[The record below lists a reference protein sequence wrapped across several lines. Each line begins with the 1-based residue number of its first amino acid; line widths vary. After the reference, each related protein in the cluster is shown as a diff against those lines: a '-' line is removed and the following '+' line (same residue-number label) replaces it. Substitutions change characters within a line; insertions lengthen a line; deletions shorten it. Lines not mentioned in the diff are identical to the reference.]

1 MKDILLFKK
10 YASNKLLPILYWTG
24 FVAIFSA
31 TPTLIEIY
39 EDMFGFDNDEWMVE
53 NLKWELEN
61 EKHEIAYIES
71 EFDHD
76 VTQLKNELKS
86 EWFSE
91 ADYEE
96 ELNYLTESH
105 EEQLNWHNENIQRFE
120 EEMLFHKNILEN
132 ETSDFTLLLII
143 FIVLQIIWR
152 VFLEWWFRWFNF
164 LNIERK
170 DTSNNVSETSIAK
183 GFATLKL
190 NITSSYYII
199 LYYLLALGAVAGV
212 VYVLIEAPLLISQ
225 MIELTLYLIVFEMM
239 LRLFFEARIV
249 FFKYLK
255 RN

>member
-1 MKDILLFKK
+1 MTF
-10 YASNKLLPILYWTG
+10 
-24 FVAIFSA
+24 
-31 TPTLIEIY
+31 LI
-39 EDMFGFDNDEWMVE
+39 V
-53 NLKWELEN
+53 
-61 EKHEIAYIES
+61 
-71 EFDHD
+71 
-76 VTQLKNELKS
+76 
-86 EWFSE
+86 
-91 ADYEE
+91 
-96 ELNYLTESH
+96 
-105 EEQLNWHNENIQRFE
+105 
-120 EEMLFHKNILEN
+120 
-132 ETSDFTLLLII
+132 LIVI

-170 DTSNNVSETSIAK
+170 DTDNNVNETSIAK

-190 NITSSYYII
+190 NITPSYYII

-239 LRLFFEARIV
+239 LRLFFEVRIV